1 MYTIDLL
8 KGEGVPI
15 RSRPG
20 GIAFVCLLL
29 VVPLLAGVTGMSIY
43 LDNQVVIAIQS
54 QQVSKLTQATDT
66 LSAAVQKKQTLE
78 EEKTQTVSTLSD
90 VKAAL
95 AGHTPW
101 SPVLA
106 CLTESLADTL
116 VLTKLEARLNTVRQK
131 VPAKDDPSTKVEVSL
146 PVRELRI
153 CVCGRDPESSSEAVR
168 KLQETLRSAAALGPR
183 LDTIT
188 VSQNA
193 TTLDR
198 QEAVQ
203 YELNCMFKP
212 VVQ

>member
-20 GIAFVCLLL
+20 GIAFACLLI
-29 VVPLLAGVTGMSIY
+29 VVPFLAGVTGLSVY

-66 LSAAVQKKQTLE
+66 LAAAVQKKKTWEQ
-78 EEKTQTVSTLSD
+78 EKNRAASTLSD
-90 VKAAL
+90 VQAAL
-95 AGHTPW
+95 AGHTQW

-106 CLTESLADTL
+106 CLTENLADAL
-116 VLTKLEARLNTVRQK
+116 VLTKLEVRLSTVRQK
-131 VPAKDDPSTKVEVSL
+131 VPAKDDPATKVEVSL

-153 CVCGRDPESSSEAVR
+153 CVCGKDPESSSEAVR
-168 KLQETLRSAAALGPR
+168 KLQEILRSSAALGPR

-188 VSQNA
+188 VSQNS

-198 QEAVQ
+198 REAVL
-203 YELNCMFKP
+203 YELNCVFKP